1 MRVSRGV
8 ALLLTMVL
16 RALPAA
22 AQDDRASVAGGVAAT
37 NFQSTTTVSFSAAFE
52 YRFGPIVGL
61 EIEASVVPTLKG
73 PFPEEPLTI
82 QSAST
87 GLSRGS
93 ILQIFPSPSLTNLD
107 GRMVVF
113 TNAVRLRIPTGG
125 ARIEPFFVAGGG
137 AASVRRTADLVYSI
151 PILATPP
158 VGVPIPPPSLRTIS
172 QHVTASE
179 VDLALT
185 IGGGVSIRATRRV
198 SVDADLRMLRLMG
211 AADRNV
217 GRFGVSARYIF

>member
-8 ALLLTMVL
+8 ALLLVVVL
-16 RALPAA
+16 RAHPAA
-22 AQDDRASVAGGVAAT
+22 AQDDRGATVAGGVAAT
-37 NFQSTTTVSFSAAFE
+37 NMQSTTTVSLSGAFE
-52 YRFGPIVGL
+52 YRLGPVVGL
-61 EIEASVVPTLKG
+61 EVEAMLVPTLKA
-73 PFPEEPLTI
+73 PFPEQPLTI
-82 QSAST
+82 QSAAT
-87 GLSRGS
+87 GLPS
-93 ILQIFPSPSLTNLD
+93 IVQIFPSPLLTNLD

-113 TNAVRLRIPTGG
+113 TNAVRLRVPTGRG
-125 ARIEPFFVAGGG
+125 PIEPIFVAGGG
-137 AASVRRTADLVYSI
+137 AASVRHTADLVYSI
-151 PILATPP
+151 PILVTPP

-179 VDLALT
+179 VNLALT